1 MEITH
6 YDIIGDTHGHA
17 DKLIDLLQKMGYRKH
32 DGIYRQSGHQA
43 IFVGDFIDRGGQEQ
57 QVLDIVRAMISA
69 GHARAIMGNHEF
81 NAICYHTPDGNGGH
95 LRSHSS
101 NHTRQHQAFLD
112 EYPLGDEKTCELID
126 WFKTL
131 PLFLEIDG
139 FRVIHAS
146 WDSGLIEK
154 IKPHLDENNCL
165 KPEHYR
171 LASEKGS
178 FLYRTVETLLKGPE
192 LTLPENSLFTDK
204 DGTPRHNVRVQ
215 WWLDELLS
223 FRQAAVASDNA
234 RSRLPDVAIPE
245 NTDIALY
252 PDDAPPVFFGHYWFS
267 GQPQPVK
274 HNAACLDYSAARDGA
289 LVGYRFEKNKKA
301 PLSPENFY
309 QSDY

>member
-17 DKLIDLLQKMGYRKH
+17 DKLVNLLQKMGYWQQGGVFQKA
-32 DGIYRQSGHQA
+32 GHQA
-43 IFVGDFIDRGGQEQ
+43 VFVGDFVDRGGQER
-57 QVLDIVRAMISA
+57 QVLEIVRAMIDS
-69 GHARAIMGNHEF
+69 GNARAVMGNHEF
-81 NAICYHTPDGNGGH
+81 NAICYHSVDENGRY
-95 LRSHSS
+95 LRSHTPS
-101 NHTRQHQAFLD
+101 HTRQHQAFLD
-112 EYPLGDEKTCELID
+112 EYPLGENRTLEVIE
-126 WFKTL
+126 WFKSL

-146 WDSGLIEK
+146 WDDVLIEK
-154 IKPHLDENNCL
+154 LRPHLDENNCL
-165 KPEHYR
+165 KSEHYR
-171 LASEKGS
+171 LASQKGT
-178 FLYRTVETLLKGPE
+178 FFYHAVETLLKGPE

-215 WWLDELLS
+215 WWLERLRT
-223 FRQAAVASDNA
+223 FRQAAVASENA
-234 RSRLPDVAIPE
+234 RSRLPDVTVPE
-245 NTDIALY
+245 NNGIALY

-289 LVGYRFEKNKKA
+289 LVGYRFAKNQKLL
-301 PLSPENFY
+301 LSPENFY